1 MRLAGWAVITFAFLL
16 AAGLGSGPAAAQPL
30 DGLQLIKVEG
40 GFLDPAGR
48 PVGEYDYLEPGHK
61 YRLLPGSRI
70 ELSTLDG
77 QRTFKAEGP
86 GILSFEA
93 TGPLTLNGRPLA
105 AAAAESAL
113 QSVTATGLG
122 GGNLGAIRMRGPG
135 GVQVEAR
142 TAGGGTKLVPL
153 YSGYHALV
161 LGCGDYKQGW
171 PKLPNPVKDA
181 REVAAVLESQGWEVD
196 LFEDPD
202 GEKLERA
209 LTDLITG
216 PGREPDKAIL
226 IWFSGHGHTLKEA
239 DGTKLGYIVPVDAPH
254 PSKDEAG
261 FMRKAM
267 DMRRMETVA
276 KRIRSKHVLMVF
288 DSCFSGAI
296 FSMVRAIPSAYIE
309 EKVDKPVR
317 QFITAGDEQEAVP
330 DRSVFKTCF
339 VQAVTEGYADLNRD
353 GYVTGEEL
361 GAYLQEQVVNYS
373 QKAQHPQYGK
383 INNPRL
389 DKGDFVFA
397 SLAPR
402 TGQVLVSSN
411 VDGAD
416 FELAGQRL
424 QTDARQ
430 PVTVD
435 KIPPGRH
442 AVLARKTGHQ
452 DWRGEVEVKPGET
465 ASLSI
470 LMQPLGPAAGRVR
483 VTSNVSGAS
492 FNLAGRWH
500 QTSGETALTI
510 DQVPPGEHI
519 VVASKPGYQEWRGV
533 VAVKSDEAAGLTI
546 MMQPLGPASGRVLV
560 TSNLDGAS
568 FNLAGQWHQTSG
580 ETALT
585 IDQVPPGEH
594 VVVASKPG
602 HEEWRG
608 VVKVESGQT
617 ARLAI
622 IMQPRKPA
630 GGRVMVS
637 SNVDGAAFELAGKE
651 YLTQAGQALVISDV
665 PPAEYKVTVR
675 KKGFQDWRGS
685 VKVKPEVTAALT
697 IVLEPA
703 RPPEGQVKVTSNVDG
718 AELELAGQRH
728 QTKAKGELTIDRV
741 PPGRHA
747 VLARKDGH
755 QDWRGEVEVKPG
767 AAASLKIDMQPLAP
781 PTGRVRVTSNVDGA
795 EFELAGTRFS
805 TKARKA
811 IVIGEV
817 PAAEHEV
824 IARKEGYQDWRGSVA
839 VKPGAAARLSIEM
852 KPVEPAA
859 GSVRVSSNVDGVE
872 FELAGRSYSTGAKRR
887 VVVSDLAP
895 AEYEVIARKEG
906 YQDWRG
912 SVVVKTKAPA
922 GLSIEMKPLE
932 PASGRIKVVSKVE
945 GVEFELAGQRHRTGS
960 AGDLILDKVPA
971 GRHEVKARKEGYE
984 DWQGQVS
991 VAAGRT
997 ALVQVELKKKKAPAG
1012 QVVVT
1017 SNVDGV
1023 EISLAGQSAK
1033 LRAGDEFRF
1042 TDVPAGEHEVRAS
1055 RDGYQ
1060 DWSQKVTVQEDR
1072 AARISIEMKP
1082 EKETVARPEPKRPSI
1097 RGADGR

>member
-1 MRLAGWAVITFAFLL
+1 VRLPGWAVIIAVFLL
-16 AAGLGSGPAAAQPL
+16 AAGLGPGLAAGQSL
-30 DGLQLIKVEG
+30 DGLQLIKIEG
-40 GFLDPAGR
+40 DFLDPAGK
-48 PVGEYDYLEPGHK
+48 PVAEYDYLESGHK
-61 YRLLPGSRI
+61 YRLLPGARI

-86 GILSFEA
+86 GILSFET
-93 TGPLTLNGRPLA
+93 TGPVTLNGRPLA
-105 AAAAESAL
+105 AATAESAL

-135 GVQVEAR
+135 GVQVETK
-142 TAGGGTKLVPL
+142 TASGGTKLLPL
-153 YSGYHALV
+153 YSGYHALI
-161 LGCGDYKQGW
+161 LGCSDYNAGW
-171 PKLPNPVKDA
+171 PRLPNPVKDT

-196 LFEDPD
+196 LVENPD

-216 PGREPDKAIL
+216 PGREPDRAIL

-239 DGTKLGYIVPVDAPH
+239 DGTKLGYIVPVDAPQ
-254 PSKDEAG
+254 PNKDEAG
-261 FMRKAM
+261 FMRKAI

-276 KRIRSKHVLMVF
+276 KRIRSKHVLMIF

-296 FSMVRAIPSAYIE
+296 FSMVRAIPSAFIE

-317 QFITAGDEQEAVP
+317 QFITAGDEQETVP

-339 VQAVTEGYADLNRD
+339 LQAVTEGYADLNRD

-402 TGQVLVSSN
+402 SGQVLVSSN
-411 VDGAD
+411 VDGAA

-424 QTDARQ
+424 QTKSGQ

-435 KIPPGRH
+435 KVPPGRH
-442 AVLARKTGHQ
+442 AVSAAKAGWQPWH
-452 DWRGEVEVKPGET
+452 GFIEVKPGET
-465 ASLSI
+465 AGLNI
-470 LMQPLGPAAGRVR
+470 LMQPLGPAAGQVR

-500 QTSGETALTI
+500 QTSGETTLTV

-533 VAVKSDEAAGLTI
+533 VAVKPGEAAGLTI

-568 FNLAGQWHQTSG
+568 FNLAGRWHQTSG
-580 ETALT
+580 ETTLT

-594 VVVASKPG
+594 IVVASKPG

-617 ARLAI
+617 AHLAI
-622 IMQPRKPA
+622 IMQPRKAA

-637 SNVDGAAFELAGKE
+637 SNVGGAAFELAGKE
-651 YLTQAGQALVISDV
+651 YLTQAGQALVIGDV
-665 PPAEYKVTVR
+665 PPAAYKVKVR
-675 KKGFQDWRGS
+675 KEGYQDWRGE
-685 VKVKPEVTAALT
+685 VKVKPEATATLT
-697 IVLEPA
+697 IVLEPV
-703 RPPEGQVKVTSNVDG
+703 RPADGQVKVLSNLDG
-718 AELELAGQRH
+718 AEFELAGQRH
-728 QTKAKGELTIDRV
+728 QTKAQGPLTIDKV

-747 VLARKDGH
+747 ILARKDGH

-767 AAASLKIDMQPLAP
+767 AETALRIDMQPLAP

-795 EFELAGTRFS
+795 EFELAGTRFT

-839 VKPGAAARLSIEM
+839 VKPQGTARLRIEM
-852 KPVEPAA
+852 KAVEAA
-859 GSVRVSSNVDGVE
+859 TGSVRVSSNVDGVD
-872 FELAGRSYSTGAKRR
+872 FVLAGRNYSTGAKRSL
-887 VVVSDLAP
+887 VVEDLAP

-906 YQDWRG
+906 FQDWRG
-912 SVVVKTKAPA
+912 SVVIKTKAPA

-932 PASGRIKVVSKVE
+932 PASGRVKVVSKLD

-960 AGDLILDKVPA
+960 SGDLILDKVPV
-971 GRHEVKARKEGYE
+971 GRHAVKARKDGYE

-997 ALVQVELKKKKAPAG
+997 ALVQVELKEKKAPAG

-1017 SNVDGV
+1017 SNIDGV
-1023 EISLAGQSAK
+1023 EVSLAGQAAK
-1033 LRAGDEFRF
+1033 LRAGDEHRF
-1042 TDVPAGEHEVRAS
+1042 TAVPAGEYEIRAS
-1055 RDGYQ
+1055 KSGYQ
-1060 DWSQKVTVQEDR
+1060 DWSGKVTVQEDR

-1082 EKETVARPEPKRPSI
+1082 AKESVARPEPQRPSS